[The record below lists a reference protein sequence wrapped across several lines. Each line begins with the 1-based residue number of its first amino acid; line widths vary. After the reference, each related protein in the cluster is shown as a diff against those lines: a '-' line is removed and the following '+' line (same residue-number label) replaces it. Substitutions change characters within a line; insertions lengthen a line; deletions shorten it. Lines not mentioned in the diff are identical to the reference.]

1 MTDIRARYYDGR
13 SARAQ
18 EVTLR
23 FDATGHLEILGDE
36 RRPRYPLQALKISA
50 RVGDT
55 PRSIAFPDGGK
66 CETVD
71 NDAVDAVL
79 AARGEQPYAR
89 LMHRLESVWP
99 YIALLFVL
107 TLGVVWGI
115 VNYGVPE
122 IARRAAFSMPVSAD
136 RALARNTLKVLD
148 GHIFAPSEIDTE
160 RQRALKTQFDD
171 MVRSVDSR
179 YRFRLAMRSSAVA
192 GANAFALPDGTI
204 VVTDALVDLAQRDE
218 ELLAVLAHEIGHVV
232 HRHALRGILQNSAVA
247 LLVAF
252 ALGDVLSV
260 TSLAAA
266 LPTLMVEAKFSRD
279 FEREADQY
287 ALEFLR
293 ARRIPLH
300 HGSAILKRLAA
311 RGGNL
316 PTGLEYLSSHPGIE
330 ERSRRFTEAR

>member
-1 MTDIRARYYDGR
+1 MTEIRARYYDGR

-23 FDATGHLEILGDE
+23 FDATGHLEILGRE
-36 RRPRYPLQALKISA
+36 RLPRYAVHELKISA

-55 PRSIAFPDGGK
+55 PRGIALPDGGK
-66 CETVD
+66 CETEA

-79 AARGEQPYAR
+79 ASRGEQPYAR
-89 LMHRLESVWP
+89 LLHRLESVWP

-107 TLGVVWGI
+107 TAGVVWGV

-136 RALARNTLKVLD
+136 RALAQNTLELLD
-148 GHIFAPSEIDTE
+148 GRIFAPSKLETE
-160 RQRALKTQFDD
+160 RQSALKTRFAD
-171 MVRSVDSR
+171 MVREVDSR
-179 YRFRLAMRSSAVA
+179 YRFRLELRSSAVT
-192 GANAFALPDGTI
+192 GPNAFALPDGTI
-204 VVTDALVDLAQRDE
+204 VVTDALVRLAQRDE

-232 HRHALRGILQNSAVA
+232 HRHALRSVLQNSAVA

-260 TSLAAA
+260 TSLAGA

-300 HGSAILKRLAA
+300 HGAAILKRLAA
-311 RGGNL
+311 RDGDL
-316 PTGLEYLSSHPGIE
+316 PAGLAYLSSHPGIE
-330 ERSRRFTEAR
+330 ERTQRFRGAR